1 MKLIR
6 ELQQEL
12 LYESTLDENNSKK
25 WTISG
30 VTLQGDIQNK
40 NKRTYPK
47 AILSEAIDKHVAE
60 FMTDGRSLGELN
72 HPDSNIS
79 SINLDRVSHK
89 FIDVKEDGSD
99 FITKAEV
106 LDTPTGKIVQNL
118 LEGGVKLGISS
129 RGLGNIKATKDKGN
143 LVQNLYLISLGDL
156 VSDPSAPKGFVKGVL
171 EGIEFQMNAHG
182 VIEQKIINESLDKYN
197 RLIQKSSKEEINK
210 AVSTIFADYLE
221 RIKGE

>member
-6 ELQQEL
+6 ELTPEL
-12 LYESTLDENNSKK
+12 LYESNIDENNNKK

-40 NKRTYPK
+40 NKRIYPK
-47 AILSEAIDKHVAE
+47 KMLSEAIDTHIKE
-60 FMTDGRSLGELN
+60 FMNDGRSLGELN
-72 HPDSNIS
+72 HPNSNIS

-89 FIDVKEDGSD
+89 FIEVKEDGSD

-129 RGLGNIKATKDKGN
+129 RGLGNIKQNKTGGS
-143 LVQNLYLISLGDL
+143 LVESFYIVALGDL

-171 EGIEFQMNAHG
+171 ESVDFFINTYGI
-182 VIEQKIINESLDKYN
+182 IERKEIDETIDTYN
-197 RLIQKSSKEEINK
+197 KLIKKSSKEELNAAIK
-210 AVSTIFADYLE
+210 TIFSDF
-221 RIKGE
+221 IDKINI